1 MTEYFYKS
9 QTMKKYL
16 LPAIVLL
23 GTAGV
28 TAAATYDRLPD
39 GISASTPAG
48 NVRLKVITDKIIR
61 VSAAPGAF
69 STDTSLVVLP
79 SLLPATPAFSV
90 TGTGDVVSVHTSQVS
105 AVLNCKNGA
114 VTFYDRDGN
123 KILQEKAGGRTFT
136 PYKAGD
142 TESYSVTQVFESL
155 NDNEGIYG
163 LGQHQANEF
172 NYKGK
177 NEELFQYNTKVSVP
191 FVVSTDHYGLL
202 WDSYSLCR
210 WGNPEEYRQLGE
222 VFKLY
227 DKNGKEGALTGTY
240 RAADG
245 TELVREE
252 PKIYFEN
259 LIRGDLA
266 HVINLPQ
273 NFNYAGS
280 NVEYEGEIIPA
291 ETGTYEFIL
300 YYSGY
305 QTVYIDG
312 KKVVDTRWRTAWN
325 PNSYKFSVKL
335 EKGKRVPIKIEWEP
349 NGSVAYCGLRVY
361 APVADGVRKQMS
373 WWGEMQDQ
381 VDYYFVYGTSMDDV
395 LRGYRTITGQAP
407 IMPKWA
413 MGYWQSREKYNTSDE
428 VLGVVGE
435 FRRRG
440 IPMDNIVIDW
450 LHWPQDSWGCHEFDR
465 QRFPDPKGMVDS
477 IHDMNARVMVSVWP
491 KFYVTTDHYK
501 EFDRNGWMYQQAV
514 RDSIRD
520 WVGPGYLGSFYD
532 AYSADAR
539 KLFWS
544 QMNDHYMPL
553 GIDAWWMDASEPNVR
568 DCVDIRY
575 RKDLMNPT
583 AMGPA
588 DKYFNAYALMNAEA
602 IYDGQRGVDPD
613 KRVFLL
619 TRSGFAGQQRYST
632 ATWSGDI
639 ATRWEDMEAQI
650 AAGLNFAVSGIP
662 YWTMDIG
669 GFCVEDRYVDA
680 QKKYNEADV
689 ENKDLKEWRE
699 LNTRWYQFGAFAP
712 LFRAHG
718 QWPFREVYN
727 IAPEDHPAYKSI
739 VDYTKL
745 RYRMMPYIYSLAGKT
760 YFDDYTIMRPM
771 VMDFTEDINTRNL
784 KDQYMFGT
792 AFLVAPVYKYGAR
805 SRDVYFPENEIWY
818 DFYTG
823 QAVKGGETR
832 NVDAPY
838 ERMPLFVRG
847 GSIVPMGGEIMYA
860 SQPTDE
866 PVTILVYAGR
876 DGKFNLYEDE
886 GTNYNYEKGQY
897 SDIPLTYNDKTR
909 TLTIGQ
915 RKGSFKGMK
924 ENRDFNVV
932 LIDPEHPVKDA
943 YTVKGKTVKYNG
955 KSVSVKL

>member
-1 MTEYFYKS
+1 MKS
-9 QTMKKYL
+9 NGI
-16 LPAIVLL
+16 AVLL
-23 GTAGV
+23 LSALIVSGADAAGYTPV
-28 TAAATYDRLPD
+28 KD
-39 GISASTPAG
+39 GVVVSTSG
-48 NVRLKVITDKIIR
+48 GDVRLKVINDKIIR
-61 VSAAPGAF
+61 VSATPGDKFPEDA
-69 STDTSLVVLP
+69 SLVVLP
-79 SLLPATPAFSV
+79 VKGTPKYTV
-90 TGTGDVVSVHTSQVS
+90 TESDGNVNIITSEIKAVVSEKSD
-105 AVLNCKNGA
+105 A
-114 VTFYDRDGN
+114 VTFFDKSGK
-123 KILQEKAGGRTFT
+123 KILQERQNGRAFSPIKVEGTDGYT
-136 PYKAGD
+136 VQQ
-142 TESYSVTQVFESL
+142 TFESL
-155 NDNEGIYG
+155 NDNEGLYG

-191 FVVSTDHYGLL
+191 FIVSTDNYGLL

-210 WGNPEEYRQLGE
+210 WGRPDDYKQLGD

-240 RAADG
+240 IGADG
-245 TELVREE
+245 KELIREE
-252 PKIYFEN
+252 PLIYFEH
-259 LIRGDLA
+259 LIRGDLG
-266 HVINLPQ
+266 HVVNLPRDF
-273 NFNYAGS
+273 NFWNS
-280 NVEYEGEIIPA
+280 HVTFEGEIEPQ
-291 ETGTYEFIL
+291 ESGEFEFIL

-305 QTVYIDG
+305 QTVYIDN

-325 PNSYKFSVKL
+325 PNSYKFSVNLKKG
-335 EKGKRVPIKIEWEP
+335 EKVPVKIDWEP

-361 APVADGVRKQMS
+361 SPTDPKTKKQMS
-373 WWGEMQDQ
+373 WWGEMQDMI
-381 VDYYFVYGTSMDDV
+381 DYYFIYGDNMDDV
-395 LRGYRTITGQAP
+395 IAGYRTLTGKSP

-413 MGYWQSREKYNTSDE
+413 MGYWQSREKYNTQEE
-428 VLGVVGE
+428 VLSTVNE
-435 FRRRG
+435 FRRRD
-440 IPMDNIVIDW
+440 IPLDNIVIDW
-450 LHWPQDSWGCHEFDR
+450 LHWPENAWGSHEFDPV
-465 QRFPDPKGMVDS
+465 RFPQPKQMVDS
-477 IHDMNARVMVSVWP
+477 IHDMNAHVMVSVWP
-491 KFYVTTDHYK
+491 KFYATTEHFK
-501 EFDRNGWMYQQAV
+501 EFDRNGWMYQGAI
-514 RDSIRD
+514 RDSIKD

-532 AYSADAR
+532 AYDPDAR

-553 GIDAWWMDASEPNVR
+553 GIDAWWMDASEPNIR
-568 DCVDIRY
+568 DCTDIQY
-575 RKDLMNPT
+575 RKDLITPT
-583 AMGPA
+583 ALGPST
-588 DKYFNAYALMNAEA
+588 KYFNAYALMNAEA
-602 IYDGQRGVDPD
+602 IYDGQRGVDHD

-619 TRSGFAGQQRYST
+619 TRSGFSGLQRYST